1 MSKDRLQ
8 RGILV
13 ALGCLVAGYGLMR
26 IPHAIADAMA
36 LKRSV
41 VAPSVDALIGVPS
54 FGPSVQSPQNQTT
67 HVPNDYPFQ
76 PLSALSSDFQSFLDD
91 QGGTWG
97 VFVIDLVTGQTA
109 GQNSLTLFPA
119 ASTIKLPLALYIYD
133 QVAAGK
139 VSLDEQ
145 IAYTADDWEDGAGL
159 LQWQIEPGETRTIDD
174 LVNLAITQSDNVAK
188 NMLMRRFGQE
198 NLFAWIE
205 AHGGQ
210 VERRE
215 DGLIYT
221 NAQTLA
227 KMMRLLYTGQA
238 FHNTRLQ
245 QKLLDTLTDTA
256 FHDRSVTGVPSGVKV
271 AHKIGNLEGV
281 VNDVALVWAP
291 HGPFI
296 LAALSDGV
304 TDEQGNETIS
314 GLTAKAFTFFEE
326 QHAAHTEN
334 S

>member
-1 MSKDRLQ
+1 MVKYRLR

-13 ALGCLVAGYGLMR
+13 VLGCLVAGYSLMQL
-26 IPHAIADAMA
+26 PHLLADGNTH
-36 LKRSV
+36 KPG
-41 VAPSVDALIGVPS
+41 VATPSVDALIGVPS
-54 FGPSVQSPQNQTT
+54 FGPNVESPQNQTT
-67 HVPNDYPFQ
+67 RVPNDYPLQ
-76 PLSALSSDFQSFLDD
+76 PLHALSSEFQSFLND

-97 VFVIDLVTGQTA
+97 VFVIDLVTGHTA
-109 GQNSLTLFPA
+109 GQDSLTLFPA

-145 IAYTADDWEDGAGL
+145 ITYTVDDWEDGAGL
-159 LQWQIEPGETRTIDD
+159 LQWQIEPGETKSIDD

-210 VERRE
+210 VERRD

-227 KMMRLLYTGQA
+227 KMMRLLYTDQA
-238 FHNTRLQ
+238 FHNPALQ
-245 QKLLDTLTDTA
+245 HKLLDTLADTA
-256 FHDRSVTGVPSGVKV
+256 FHDRSAAGVPSGVKV

-281 VNDVALVWAP
+281 VNDVALIWAP

-314 GLTAKAFTFFEE
+314 GLTAKAYTFLEE
-326 QHAAHTEN
+326 QHAPHTEN